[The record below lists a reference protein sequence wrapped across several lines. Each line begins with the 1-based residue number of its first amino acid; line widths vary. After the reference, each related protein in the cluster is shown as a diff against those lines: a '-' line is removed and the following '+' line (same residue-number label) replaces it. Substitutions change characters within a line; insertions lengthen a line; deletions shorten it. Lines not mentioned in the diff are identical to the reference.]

1 MSRSRAWLPTA
12 LLALGIL
19 LAAGTALAQ
28 TIELTDQ
35 RGVTV
40 TLDGPA
46 ERVITFPMPAASL
59 FIAVA
64 GSPDALIGMHAASKA
79 ALRAG
84 ILGELFPGAE
94 DIPADIALSGF
105 APNVEAVLS
114 LEPDLVFQ
122 WATNEDLIAPL
133 ENAGV
138 RVVGLNYGT
147 QQDLETWIEL
157 MAVAIGRPERAERI
171 LGWHREALAELRGNV
186 AAADLGEAPRI
197 LYFNRL
203 ADQLRVA
210 GRNTYNDFY
219 IGLVGG
225 VNVAAELSGFTDVS
239 AEQVLVW
246 DPDII
251 LVGNFDAATPADVY
265 ARPLWSELSAVASR
279 RVYKVPLGGYRWDPP
294 NQESPLMWT
303 WLAQLAHPD
312 AFAFDLRGDARDAYR
327 LLYGAELT
335 GAQLDAILQADL
347 NRDAAGYDRFLEP
360 GTP

>member
-1 MSRSRAWLPTA
+1 MRKIHARLTTL
-12 LLALGIL
+12 LLAIAIA
-19 LAAGTALAQ
+19 LAVGAGTAQ

-40 TLDGPA
+40 TLDAPA
-46 ERVITFPMPAASL
+46 QRVITFPMPAASL
-59 FIAVA
+59 FIAVS

-79 ALRAG
+79 AIRNG
-84 ILGELFPGAE
+84 ILGELYPGAA
-94 DIPADIALSGF
+94 DIPADIALTGF
-105 APNVEAVLS
+105 APNVEAVLA

-122 WATNEDLIAPL
+122 WATSDDLIAPL

-138 RVVGLNYGT
+138 RVIGLNYGT
-147 QQDLETWIEL
+147 QQDLETWISL
-157 MAVAIGRPERAERI
+157 MAAAIGQPDRADRI
-171 LGWHREALAELRGNV
+171 LGWHHEALDALRAAV

-210 GRNTYNDFY
+210 GSGTYNDVY
-219 IGLVGG
+219 IDLVGG
-225 VNVAAELSGFTDVS
+225 VNAAAEVSGFVDVS

-246 DPDII
+246 APDII

-265 ARPLWSELSAVASR
+265 ARPLWSELPAVVSR

-294 NQESPLMWT
+294 NQESPLMWS

-312 AFAFDLRGDARDAYR
+312 AFAFDLREEARDAYR
-327 LLYGAELT
+327 MLYGAEIT
-335 GAQLDAILQADL
+335 DAQLDAILQADL
-347 NRDAAGYDRFLEP
+347 NRDAAGYDRFLSP
-360 GTP
+360 DGP